1 MRALVIHGGA
11 GVVLARLAESDRAA
25 YDESLGR
32 IVDAG
37 FEVLDKGGMSLDA
50 VTTAVRLLED
60 DPLFNAGRG
69 AGLTRQ
75 RDAELDAAVMDGRD
89 QRAGAVACVTH
100 IKNPVDLAR
109 RVMERS
115 AHVLLMGTGAEEF
128 ALEEGM
134 ALMPNTYFRTP
145 QRLAHVDSLQRGEKA
160 PDVVPATQGTV
171 GAVALD
177 AAGNLAAATST
188 GGLTNRLPGRVG
200 DTPIVGAGTYA
211 KNGVCGVSATGEGEF
226 FIRSVAAYH
235 IAAAVE
241 YRGLSLRDAVSELV
255 HRILPGLGGL
265 GGIIAV
271 GADGTI
277 VTDFNTQGMF
287 RAERDSSGR
296 RVVAIAKPS
305 P

>member
-11 GVVLARLAESDRAA
+11 GVVLARMSDSDRAA

-32 IVDAG
+32 TVDAG

-50 VTTAVRLLED
+50 VTTAVRMLED
-60 DPLFNAGRG
+60 DPLFNAGHG

-100 IKNPVDLAR
+100 IKNPVVLAR

-115 AHVLLMGTGAEEF
+115 AHVMLMGTGAEEF
-128 ALEEGM
+128 ALEQGM
-134 ALMPNTYFRTP
+134 ALMPGRYFRTA
-145 QRLAHVDSLQRGEKA
+145 QRLAHVDSLQRGEDF

-177 AAGNLAAATST
+177 TAGNLAAATST

-200 DTPIVGAGTYA
+200 DTPIIGAGTYA
-211 KNGVCGVSATGEGEF
+211 KNGVCGVSATGEGEY
-226 FIRSVAAYH
+226 FIRSVAAHH

-241 YRGLSLRDAVSELV
+241 YRGLPLRDAVSELV

-265 GGIIAV
+265 GGLGGIIAV

-277 VTDFNTQGMF
+277 VTEFNTQGMF

-296 RVVAIAKPS
+296 RVVAIAR
-305 P
+305 

>member
-11 GVVLARLAESDRAA
+11 GVVLARMSDSDRAA

-32 IVDAG
+32 TVDAG

-50 VTTAVRLLED
+50 VTTAVRMLED
-60 DPLFNAGRG
+60 DPLFNAGHG

-100 IKNPVDLAR
+100 IKNPVVLAR

-115 AHVLLMGTGAEEF
+115 AHVMLMGTGAEEF
-128 ALEEGM
+128 ALEQGM
-134 ALMPNTYFRTP
+134 ALMPGRYFRTA
-145 QRLAHVDSLQRGEKA
+145 QRLAHVDSLQRGEDF

-177 AAGNLAAATST
+177 TAGNLAAATST

-200 DTPIVGAGTYA
+200 DTPIIGAGTYA

-226 FIRSVAAYH
+226 FIRSVAAHH

-241 YRGLSLRDAVSELV
+241 YRGLPLRDAVSELV

-277 VTDFNTQGMF
+277 VTEFNTQGMF

-296 RVVAIAKPS
+296 RVVAIAR
-305 P
+305 